1 MTATLWVRGAVT
13 MELGVGKTA
22 GQVFCRVGGMSSV
35 LARLNLNFL
44 GQIGSW
50 MYELGV

>member
-1 MTATLWVRGAVT
+1 MTARLRVRGAVT
-13 MELGVGKTA
+13 MDLGVGKTA
-22 GQVFCRVGGMSSV
+22 GQVFCRVGGMSV
-35 LARLNLNFL
+35 LARLHLNFL